1 MRLHLTFTH
10 APRLMLDF
18 SCLTHYDWLD
28 VPMWVYDQERQRNL
42 WANAAALSFWRAD
55 SAEEFL
61 SRDLSDMSLAV
72 SERLAVT
79 AADHAQGKVVREQWT
94 LYPKGQPA
102 TVMLVSRGIRTPDK
116 RQVMLFA
123 ADSLV
128 SGVDRSLLRGVEA
141 LQHTSVRIAVFSL
154 RDGSVLMRNPAA
166 AMCFNGLRK
175 TIGATDF
182 SALFPEPDLARR
194 IVSQVRDGQ
203 TFGAELELNT
213 ANGRRWHAIDARPM
227 RDPVSGEVVLQLNAR
242 DVSDFKATQAQLE
255 AAREAA
261 EAASQAKSSFL
272 ANMSH
277 EIRTPMN
284 GVLGLTELVLQTEL
298 NDRQRK
304 FIELAHSSAKGLM
317 VIINDLLDIAKIEA
331 GRVIIDQ
338 APFSLHDCLREA
350 LHPLLLQAHEK
361 GLQLTARIQPGV
373 PQHLLGD
380 ALRLRQILVN
390 LVGNA
395 LKFTE
400 KGEVRVELQRVEDED
415 APASAQAGPL
425 RLRIAVH
432 DTGIGMTRDQIAQI
446 FSPFTQADGSI
457 TRRYGGTGLGLT
469 IVKRLVELMGGQV
482 QVESQ
487 PGLGSCFSFEVRLG
501 QPMVLDEVLRTETV
515 DLPVDA
521 AEQSP
526 GRIGRTA
533 GAPAT
538 SVPPP
543 APAVDDHCDDPD
555 EYDEFGCAP
564 TVPAGLDDLPPA
576 ATYRPMPQVP
586 RPPEDPAAR
595 DAALAADTVAAN
607 LDGSGDLPPRPSS
620 NQQHA

>member
-1 MRLHLTFTH
+1 
-10 APRLMLDF
+10 MLDF

-42 WANAAALSFWRAD
+42 WANAAALAFWRAD

-61 SRDLSDMSLAV
+61 SRDLSDMSPSVA
-72 SERLAVT
+72 ERLAVT
-79 AADHAQGKVVREQWT
+79 AADHTQGKLVREQWT
-94 LYPKGQPA
+94 LYPKGQPT

-128 SGVDRSLLRGVEA
+128 SGVDKSLLRGVEA

-182 SALFPEPDLARR
+182 SAIFPEPDLARR
-194 IVSQVRDGQ
+194 IVAQVRGGQ
-203 TFGAELELNT
+203 TFGAELEINT
-213 ANGRRWHAIDARPM
+213 ANGRRWHAVDARPM

-242 DVSDFKATQAQLE
+242 DVGDFKATQAQLE

-277 EIRTPMN
+277 EIRTPMT

-298 NDRQRK
+298 NERQRK

-361 GLQLTARIQPGV
+361 GLQLHARVQPGV

-380 ALRLRQILVN
+380 ALRLRQIMVN

-400 KGEVRVELQRVEDED
+400 KGEVRVDIQRVDAGGGDE
-415 APASAQAGPL
+415 PVHAGPL

-432 DTGIGMTRDQIAQI
+432 DTGIGMTREQIAQI

-469 IVKRLVELMGGQV
+469 IVKRLVELMGGEV

-487 PGLGSCFSFEVRLG
+487 PGAGSCFSFEVKVS
-501 QPMVLDEVLRTETV
+501 QPLVLDEVLRTETV
-515 DLPVDA
+515 DV
-521 AEQSP
+521 EVHET
-526 GRIGRTA
+526 TA
-533 GAPAT
+533 GSLDGEPA
-538 SVPPP
+538 
-543 APAVDDHCDDPD
+543 ADFAAD
-555 EYDEFGCAP
+555 
-564 TVPAGLDDLPPA
+564 TVPAGLDELP
-576 ATYRPMPQVP
+576 VP
-586 RPPEDPAAR
+586 RR
-595 DAALAADTVAAN
+595 IVTDAAAPDARGLRDDPRDPRNPRDPHDPRADHSANDAVLDAETVAAD
-607 LDGSGDLPPRPSS
+607 LDPPLASSAGS